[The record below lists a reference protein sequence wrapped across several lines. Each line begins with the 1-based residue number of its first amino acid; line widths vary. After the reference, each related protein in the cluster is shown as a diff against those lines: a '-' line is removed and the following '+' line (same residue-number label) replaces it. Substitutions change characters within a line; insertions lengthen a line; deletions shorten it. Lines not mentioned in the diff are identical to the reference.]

1 MHHCMNREELRQF
14 IEFKTDQRIVENNA
28 LQVLIDGAESW
39 QDELCC
45 LNYLFS
51 QVLERRLKKGNDH
64 QAEQE
69 CINMLYQLSE
79 HMSLCIQELDS
90 EFVDYMLKCVRDRS
104 LSLEEELI
112 QIQNKLGE
120 HSYDSTLR
128 Y

>member
-1 MHHCMNREELRQF
+1 MNREELRQF
-14 IEFKTDQRIVENNA
+14 IEFKTDQRIVENSA

-79 HMSLCIQELDS
+79 HMSLYIQELDS